1 MGETWRNE
9 LPRHTFIRRGQA
21 YPQLGPKQAIQTYNK
36 LMSEDVE
43 NQSKWKAESAA
54 AYREFNKYNEAI
66 ALYQQ
71 LVQEDAANADRWLWE
86 TATTHKDA
94 GQWKEAIGCFRQSE
108 RFPDSYWEM
117 ASCHLRLKQH
127 NEAITLYNQIA
138 GGDKG
143 RASGAM
149 LQIGYTEEEAKRSDK
164 AISAFKKVCRLF
176 PKDQH
181 ASRAHAHLQNK
192 YKLTVTLGGAKQD

>member
-86 TATTHKDA
+86 TATPHKDA
-94 GQWKEAIGCFRQSE
+94 GQWKEAIETGRRKEATERLRETPKKSHSEMHVCIHRRQCAPFQPS
-108 RFPDSYWEM
+108 FLST
-117 ASCHLRLKQH
+117 H
-127 NEAITLYNQIA
+127 
-138 GGDKG
+138 
-143 RASGAM
+143 
-149 LQIGYTEEEAKRSDK
+149 
-164 AISAFKKVCRLF
+164 
-176 PKDQH
+176 
-181 ASRAHAHLQNK
+181 
-192 YKLTVTLGGAKQD
+192 